1 MVTSR
6 SELTRSILAVL
17 VGIPGLRP
25 ATPATTHVGSR
36 MPWNLDTMAVGIDD
50 ELIEIRVV
58 ALALPLPPILR
69 EAEAAL
75 HAALQETRWKD
86 ARLRLVV
93 TDIDAAA
100 LTLLDHATDAGA

>member
-1 MVTSR
+1 M
-6 SELTRSILAVL
+6 TRSLLAVL
-17 VGIPGLRP
+17 GRLPGLRP
-25 ATPATTHVGSR
+25 ATPSATRIGSR
-36 MPWNLDTMAVGIDD
+36 VPWNVDTLAVRIDA

-75 HAALQETRWKD
+75 QTALEESLWKD
-86 ARLRLVV
+86 VRLRLVV

-100 LTLLDHATDAGA
+100 LSRRVRDN

>member
-17 VGIPGLRP
+17 GGIPGLRP

-36 MPWNLDTMAVGIDD
+36 VPWNLDTMAVGIDD

-58 ALALPLPPILR
+58 ALALPFLRSCARQRPPCTQR
-69 EAEAAL
+69 
-75 HAALQETRWKD
+75 
-86 ARLRLVV
+86 
-93 TDIDAAA
+93 
-100 LTLLDHATDAGA
+100 

>member
-1 MVTSR
+1 
-6 SELTRSILAVL
+6 
-17 VGIPGLRP
+17 
-25 ATPATTHVGSR
+25 
-36 MPWNLDTMAVGIDD
+36 MAVGIDD

>member
-1 MVTSR
+1 MTPR
-6 SELTRSILAVL
+6 SELTRSLLAVL
-17 VGIPGLRP
+17 GRIPGLRP

-36 MPWNLDTMAVGIDD
+36 VPWNLDTMAVGIDD

-75 HAALQETRWKD
+75 HAALRETRG
-86 ARLRLVV
+86 RTLGC
-93 TDIDAAA
+93 A
-100 LTLLDHATDAGA
+100 LSSPTSMPPPSPSRSRE

>member
-1 MVTSR
+1 MVTAR
-6 SELTRSILAVL
+6 SELTRSLLEVL
-17 VGIPGLRP
+17 GRIPGLRP
-25 ATPATTHVGSR
+25 ATPATTHVRSR
-36 MPWNLDTMAVGIDD
+36 VPWNLDTMAIGIDE

-75 HAALQETRWKD
+75 RAALKETGWKD

-93 TDIDAAA
+93 CDIDAAA
-100 LTLLDHATDAGA
+100 LTPVVHASDSGA